1 MGDFFG
7 KIVDLINAT
16 HIPEQISQ
24 VDAGG
29 LFTNWYFLVPFICLI
44 AYLLYKQAFTN
55 LILIAIGIGV
65 WFFTGTQYIHELVV
79 NGEIQVEKVLPVAF
93 GAIIVLGV
101 VIYLLFGRSD

>member
-7 KIVDLINAT
+7 KIVDWINAT

-24 VDAGG
+24 VDASG

-55 LILIAIGIGV
+55 IILIAIGIGV
-65 WFFTGTQYIHELVV
+65 WFFTGTRYMHELVV
-79 NGEIQVEKVLPVAF
+79 NGEIQMDKVLPVAF
-93 GAIIVLGV
+93 GTIIVLGV

>member
-16 HIPEQISQ
+16 HVPEQISQ
-24 VDAGG
+24 VDVGG
-29 LFTNWYFLVPFICLI
+29 LFTNWIFLVPFICLI

-55 LILIAIGIGV
+55 IFLISICIGV
-65 WFFTGTQYIHELVV
+65 WYFTGTQYMHELVV

-93 GAIIVLGV
+93 GTIIVLGV

>member
-7 KIVDLINAT
+7 KLTDLINAT
-16 HIPEQISQ
+16 HISEQISQ

-29 LFTNWYFLVPFICLI
+29 LFTNWFFMVPFICLL

-55 LILIAIGIGV
+55 IFLIAIGFGV
-65 WFFTGTQYIHELVV
+65 WFFTGTQYMQELTV
-79 NGEIQVEKVLPVAF
+79 NGEIQMEKVLPVAF
-93 GAIIVLGV
+93 GATVVLGV

>member
-55 LILIAIGIGV
+55 IILIAIGIGV
-65 WFFTGTQYIHELVV
+65 WYFTGTQYMHELVV

-93 GAIIVLGV
+93 GAIVVLGV

>member
-55 LILIAIGIGV
+55 IILIAIGIGV
-65 WFFTGTQYIHELVV
+65 WFFTGTQYMHELVV
-79 NGEIQVEKVLPVAF
+79 NGKIQMEKVLPVAF
-93 GAIIVLGV
+93 GTIIVLGF